1 MGCRPIPYCD
11 DDSLHLDAEGGKSM
25 QFPVLGSQFLVLG
38 SWFSVLGSRF
48 LVLGSWFSVLG
59 SRFLVLVTGN
69 ILVLSWRM
77 IQKNFNPAEETFLN
91 RWMGVFR

>member
-48 LVLGSWFSVLG
+48 LVL
-59 SRFLVLVTGN
+59 VTGN

-77 IQKNFNPAEETFLN
+77 IQKNFNPAEGTFLN

>member
-25 QFPVLGSQFLVLG
+25 QFPVLGSQFL
-38 SWFSVLGSRF
+38 
-48 LVLGSWFSVLG
+48 VLG